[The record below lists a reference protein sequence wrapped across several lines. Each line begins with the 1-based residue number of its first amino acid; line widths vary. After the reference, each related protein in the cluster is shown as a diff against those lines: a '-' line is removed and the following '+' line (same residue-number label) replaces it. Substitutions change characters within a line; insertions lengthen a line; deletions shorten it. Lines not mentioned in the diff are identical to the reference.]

1 MAMPRTLSRYIG
13 RQFLTWFFI
22 IILSMIAVILLVD
35 IVELLRRASGKPDA
49 TLSVVFIM
57 ALLRLPHLTQEAT
70 AFAILFGALL
80 CFVRLTRTHE
90 LVVMRAAGMSV
101 WQFVF
106 PAVYIATVIGLTKI
120 MIINPAAAVM
130 LSKAEEME
138 GRYLTGSSSLLA
150 VSTTGVWLRQIG
162 ADGKQAVIHAPTVS
176 PQRMELHGVTV
187 FLYADEDRFEGRIDA
202 DTAVLRDGFWEFH
215 NAWLTGPDRPG
226 QFVTTHSLPT
236 DLTPAKIQE
245 SFASPETVSFW
256 QLPRFINVT
265 EATGFS
271 AEPHR
276 LRWHT
281 LLAEPLLLA
290 AMVLIAAT
298 FSLRPAR
305 RGRSTLFVA
314 AGVLSGFAIY
324 IMTNIIH
331 ALGLGSSVP
340 LIFAAWMPAGFT
352 ASVGI
357 SMLLHQEDG

>member
-1 MAMPRTLSRYIG
+1 MRMPRTISRYVG
-13 RQFLTWFFI
+13 RQFFTWFLI
-22 IILSMIAVILLVD
+22 IILSMIAVIFLVD
-35 IVELLRRASGKPDA
+35 LVELLRRASGKPEA
-49 TLSVVFIM
+49 TFAIVLAM

-90 LVVMRAAGMSV
+90 LVVVRSAGMSV

-106 PAVYIATVIGLTKI
+106 PAVYIATIIGLAKI
-120 MIINPAAAVM
+120 MVVNPAAAVM

-138 GRYLTGSSSLLA
+138 GKYLTGSSSLLA
-150 VSTTGVWLRQIG
+150 VSTTGVWLRQVDIAG
-162 ADGKQAVIHAPTVS
+162 EQAVIHAPKVS
-176 PQRMELHGVTV
+176 PEQMVLERATV
-187 FLYADEDRFEGRIDA
+187 FLFAQEDQFKGRIDA
-202 DTAVLRDGFWEFH
+202 ETARLRDGYWEFA

-226 QFVTTHSLPT
+226 QFVARHTLPT

-256 QLPRFINVT
+256 QLPRFIRVT

-276 LRWHT
+276 LRWHS
-281 LLAEPLLLA
+281 LLAEPILLA

-305 RGRSTLFVA
+305 RGRTSLLIA
-314 AGVLSGFAIY
+314 GGVLAGFSIY
-324 IMTNIIH
+324 ILTNIIH
-331 ALGLGSSVP
+331 ALGLGASVP
-340 LIFAAWMPAGFT
+340 LVFAAWMPAGFSV
-352 ASVGI
+352 SVGM
-357 SMLLHQEDG
+357 SLLLHQEDG